1 VIGRSDGLSLKQAA
15 LTVGFAYLLN
25 PVPYAEFN
33 IYPKLVIPGNIA
45 QTVANISANHGSF
58 LLMIGF
64 YLVNFIEDIIIAW
77 ALYLLLA
84 PVNRSLS
91 LLAAWLRLMYTAVA
105 LYGMFNL
112 VTVYRMVTTPEFL
125 TNFGASQFDAQ
136 IDLLIHT
143 FRYDYSF
150 AICAIFSLHL
160 ILVGCLIIRS
170 RYLPWWLGSLIVI
183 DGAGWLVSNL
193 APYLYP
199 NANLGY
205 VMITAFGELVLML
218 WLLVF
223 GWRLKQPSAA

>member
-1 VIGRSDGLSLKQAA
+1 MVRSDGLSLKQAA
-15 LTVGFAYLLN
+15 LTVGLAYLLN

-150 AICAIFSLHL
+150 AICVIFSLHL
-160 ILVGCLIIRS
+160 ILVGYLIIRS
-170 RYLPWWLGSLIVI
+170 RYLPWWLGGLIVI